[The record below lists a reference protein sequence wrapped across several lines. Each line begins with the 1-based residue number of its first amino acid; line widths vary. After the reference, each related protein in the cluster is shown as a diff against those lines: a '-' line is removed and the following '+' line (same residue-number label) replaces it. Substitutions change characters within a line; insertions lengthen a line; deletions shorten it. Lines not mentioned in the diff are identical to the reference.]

1 MDEKGKDLMRIEKE
15 LELVFQ
21 DGEKTVTVEVKVSF
35 LMQDNEE
42 DECRTPN
49 KERIK

>member
-1 MDEKGKDLMRIEKE
+1 MRIEKE

-21 DGEKTVTVEVKVSF
+21 DGEKIVTVEVKVSF

>member
-1 MDEKGKDLMRIEKE
+1 MRIEKE

-21 DGEKTVTVEVKVSF
+21 DGERTVTVEVKVSF